1 MVLPYKGIFSA
12 IKKKQSTHMQQCG
25 GISFASHQAKGAR
38 FERLH
43 IMWFHLYDFLEKT
56 TIQGEN
62 RLGVQGVGW
71 A

>member
-1 MVLPYKGIFSA
+1 
-12 IKKKQSTHMQQCG
+12 MQQCG